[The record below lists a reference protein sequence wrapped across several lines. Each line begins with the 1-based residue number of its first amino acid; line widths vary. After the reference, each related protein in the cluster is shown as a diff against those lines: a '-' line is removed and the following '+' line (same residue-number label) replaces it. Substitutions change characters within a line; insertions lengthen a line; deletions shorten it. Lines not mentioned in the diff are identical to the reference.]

1 MAKAS
6 PDASRWLPGVLA
18 GPAKGGTMS
27 SALERLAE
35 LVRQA
40 ESRTRAQK
48 LGAETHQAA
57 ERLEVA
63 EARMRQAD
71 RMVHEI
77 RPSRLRDLEK
87 AEADEALLKEFTKK
101 LAHSLGSL
109 DPEQQK
115 AAEREIATAREEITT
130 LRREAQ
136 AELDAV
142 AKEADAARRELR
154 AARDQYQALRK
165 ELDTLLPHLSGEFA
179 EDDRLA
185 REAENYF
192 PAGQIQ
198 ALAREIDSGERHFD
212 VLDQREQFAQLKIWI
227 GRYRRLQAWVESGD
241 AIGLTDEDTAQ
252 LREIFPRLVGISK
265 QYMPGY
271 IEAFSRAFETDW
283 DAYIAEASEQLRLAA
298 DSSRQSREAEQRRR
312 EQMAREAEQR
322 QRAREA
328 AQVDFDELKH
338 VLARYHLPDE
348 GVEQFLTTLGK
359 VVAGMGTADPQLL
372 DLVRPYAELLTGKE
386 FRALRRNL
394 ERLDPDQARQEEI
407 EAQREQFQDL
417 VAATRGRRAV
427 MIGGDVREEKRK
439 SLQQIFEFDS
449 LEWVPYEKARPAML
463 SSLEQRVAN
472 RGMDLVLI
480 LKEFVGHHVSERLR
494 PLCEEYDIPCLM
506 VDHGYGAAQ
515 VAEAIRKGLPKLTVG
530 ADATR
535 DDGPR

>member
-1 MAKAS
+1 
-6 PDASRWLPGVLA
+6 
-18 GPAKGGTMS
+18 MS
-27 SALERLAE
+27 SALERLGE

-40 ESRTRAQK
+40 ESRTRAQR
-48 LGAETHQAA
+48 LGTETHLAA

-63 EARMRQAD
+63 EARMRKAEKL
-71 RMVHEI
+71 VHEI
-77 RPSRLRDLEK
+77 RPARLRDLEK

-101 LAHSLGSL
+101 LAHSLASL
-109 DPEQQK
+109 EPEQQK
-115 AAEREIATAREEITT
+115 AAEREFAAAKEEIAALRTT
-130 LRREAQ
+130 AQ
-136 AELDAV
+136 AELEAV
-142 AKEADAARRELR
+142 AKESDAARRELR

-227 GRYRRLQAWVESGD
+227 GRYRRLQAWVESGE
-241 AIGLTDEDTAQ
+241 ATGLTDEDNAQ

-283 DAYIAEASEQLRLAA
+283 DAYVAEATEQFRQATDTL
-298 DSSRQSREAEQRRR
+298 RQSREAEQRRR
-312 EQMAREAEQR
+312 EQSAREAEQR
-322 QRAREA
+322 RLAREA
-328 AQVDFDELKH
+328 AQVDFEELKQ

-348 GVEQFLTTLGK
+348 GVAEFLAVLNK

-372 DLVRPYAELLTGKE
+372 DLVRPYADLLTGKE

-394 ERLDPDQARQEEI
+394 ERVDPDQSRQEEI

-417 VAATRGRRAV
+417 LAATRGRKAV

-449 LEWVPYEKARPAML
+449 LEWIPYEKARPAML
-463 SSLEQRVAN
+463 GSLEQRVVN

-494 PLCEEYDIPCLM
+494 PLCEDSDIPCLM

-515 VAEAIRKGLPKLTVG
+515 VAETLRKGLAKLVAVG
-530 ADATR
+530 AE
-535 DDGPR
+535 GPPEEPDR